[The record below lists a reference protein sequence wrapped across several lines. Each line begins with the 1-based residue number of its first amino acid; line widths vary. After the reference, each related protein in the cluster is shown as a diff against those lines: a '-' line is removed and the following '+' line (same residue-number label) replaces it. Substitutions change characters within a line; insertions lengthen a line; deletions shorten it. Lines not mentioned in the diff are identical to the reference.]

1 MKVSLKKLK
10 AFILSPNISI
20 LVILTLASFLR
31 LYRIQG
37 YMTFLGDEGRDVLV
51 VYNVLHGDFTLL
63 GPAASVG
70 GFFLGPIYYYLMA
83 PFLWIFNYNPV
94 GPAVMVAIFGVATV
108 YLLYRFASEFFNKR
122 VGLIAAFLYSVSP
135 LAIAYSRSSWNPNL
149 MPFFS
154 LSSLY
159 ILYRAVKTNNWKF
172 FLLCGFLLGICMQL
186 HYLAFFLGA
195 VIADYVLAINI
206 IQGIYEKSFAKYF
219 VELLKQY
226 TLIFVGFVLGLSPFL
241 GFEIRHGF
249 QNIGSIYRFI
259 LKSDDTGIGLNFF
272 SNVYD
277 VFFRLFARLVT
288 NFPASDQIAAGQY
301 SNIALWYIL
310 ALLLGLSS
318 LSILVY
324 KFIKNFPYSKEKY
337 KKNHEEFLK
346 FNLLFA
352 WLGVGVILFGFY
364 KKPIYE
370 YYFGFMFVLP
380 FILAAHALDFLN
392 LKKNLLKITSVV
404 VFIALTVVNLY
415 GIPFKY
421 EPNRQLKQVKT
432 IAEFVLDKTEGKPF
446 NFALITGGNSD
457 HAYRYFF
464 KLRNQDPVAIEPPP
478 VDPQRKTVTDQLLVV
493 CEGPC
498 QPLGSPLWEVAGFGR
513 AEITGE
519 WDIIVVKVY
528 KLVHYKD
535 R

>member
-31 LYRIQG
+31 LYRIQD

-135 LAIAYSRSSWNPNL
+135 LVIAYSRSSWNPNL

-154 LSSLY
+154 VLALY
-159 ILYRAVKTNNWKF
+159 ILYRAVKNNNWKL
-172 FLLCGFLLGICMQL
+172 FLLCGFLLGISMQL
-186 HYLAFFLGA
+186 HYLAFFLGSVA
-195 VIADYVLAINI
+195 AFYILITNLLGKIYVGQKGLNFIKE
-206 IQGIYEKSFAKYF
+206 Y
-219 VELLKQY
+219 LL
-226 TLIFVGFVLGLSPFL
+226 TFLGFLIGLSPFL
-241 GFEIRHGF
+241 AFEARHGF
-249 QNIGSIYRFI
+249 QNIASISRFI
-259 LKSDDTGIGLNFF
+259 FKSGDTGAGFSFF
-272 SNVYD
+272 TNIYD
-277 VFFRLFARLVT
+277 VFYRLFARLVV
-288 NFPASDQIAAGQY
+288 NFPSSDQIAAGQHT
-301 SNIALWYIL
+301 NAIPWYIL
-310 ALLLGLSS
+310 ALLIGLFSVCVFVYNFS
-318 LSILVY
+318 KLFSIL
-324 KFIKNFPYSKEKY
+324 KNEK
-337 KKNHEEFLK
+337 KISPEFLK
-346 FNLLFA
+346 LSLILV
-352 WLGVGVILFGFY
+352 WMVVGIGLFGFY
-364 KKPIYE
+364 KKPIYD
-370 YYFGFMFVLP
+370 YYFGFMFTLP
-380 FILAAHALDFLN
+380 FILIAYLLDFLMSRS
-392 LKKNLLKITSVV
+392 KFLLAIAVV
-404 VFIALTVVNLY
+404 VFMALAAINLY

-421 EPNRQLKQVKT
+421 EPNRQLKQVRT
-432 IAEFVLDKTEGKPF
+432 IAEFVLDKTGGKPY

-464 KLRNQDPVAIEPPP
+464 RLNNHDPVTIEPPAI
-478 VDPQRKTVTDQLLVV
+478 DPQRKTVADQLLVV

-498 QPLGSPLWEVAGFGR
+498 KPLGSSLWEVAGFGR
-513 AEITGE
+513 AEIVGE

-528 KLVHYKD
+528 KLSHYKE
-535 R
+535 